1 MLRHIKEIAIKD
13 LRLEFRTKSTLNFM
27 LLFAFITSMMFSIS
41 VPVRA
46 IQDVAPGLLWLVFLF
61 VGMLGF
67 TRAFLREVELGT
79 LDGLKSA
86 PVSPSDILLG
96 KILYNLVLVLIM
108 EAIIVPIFIGIF
120 NLEIGNLALAFGII
134 TLGNVGFVVVSSSLS
149 TLVLKAKSRE
159 LLAPLIMFP
168 IIYPIITST
177 IAGLRKAISGASLL
191 DVRDEI
197 LLMTSFVIIMLIVAL
212 LTFEYALED

>member
-27 LLFAFITSMMFSIS
+27 LLFALITSMMFSIS
-41 VPVRA
+41 VPFQS
-46 IQDVAPGLLWLVFLF
+46 IQGTAPGLLWLVFLF
-61 VGMLGF
+61 VGLMGF
-67 TRAFLREVELGT
+67 SRAFLREVELGT

-96 KILYNLVLVLIM
+96 KVIYNLVLVLIM
-108 EAIIVPIFIGIF
+108 EAIIVPVFIGLF
-120 NLEIGNLALAFGII
+120 DLEIGNLPLAFLVI
-134 TLGNVGFVVVSSSLS
+134 TTGNAGFVVVSSSLS
-149 TLVLKAKSRE
+149 TLVLRARSRE

-168 IIYPIITST
+168 VIYPVIST
-177 IAGLRKAISGASLL
+177 TISGLRMAMGGGVLM
-191 DVRDEI
+191 DVKNEFI
-197 LLMTSFVIIMLIVAL
+197 LLVSFIIIMLIVSL